1 MMDNLRFERHADGF
15 ALVHIQPGAARTVIS
30 TTRSLSSWNLHFHAE
45 TLVEEG
51 WFGWNMSE
59 ALIQLDRRAVQAN

>member
-1 MMDNLRFERHADGF
+1 MNDRLRFERSTEGF
-15 ALVHIQPGAARTVIS
+15 ALVHVNDTARTVIS
-30 TTRSLSSWNLHFHAE
+30 TTRSMSNASLHFHAE

-59 ALIQLDRRAVQAN
+59 ALIQLDRRAAQAN